1 MNVNY
6 LFNLNRRSKAILV
19 AHIVFPI
26 GLFFVPLEWLIEQ
39 HSICIVK
46 NIFGTECPGCGMTRA
61 VISAIQ
67 FEFVKAF
74 EFNKLVTIVLPI
86 FTYVWIKQVIKY
98 FNESVSKFVLE

>member
-1 MNVNY
+1 
-6 LFNLNRRSKAILV
+6 
-19 AHIVFPI
+19 
-26 GLFFVPLEWLIEQ
+26 
-39 HSICIVK
+39 
-46 NIFGTECPGCGMTRA
+46 MTRA

-86 FTYVWIKQVIKY
+86 FTYVWVKQIIKY